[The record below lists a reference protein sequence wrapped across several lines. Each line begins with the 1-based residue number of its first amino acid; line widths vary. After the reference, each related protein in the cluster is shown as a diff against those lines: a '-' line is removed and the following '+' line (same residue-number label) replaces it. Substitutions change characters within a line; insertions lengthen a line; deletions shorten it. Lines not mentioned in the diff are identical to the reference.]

1 VKISILSLAL
11 SAMFAFPLC
20 AQIVPFESGV
30 AMGHYH
36 LNAKD
41 PATAKDFWVAM
52 LGGTAVKPVGNNE
65 IVKFPGVLVFIK
77 KGDPTGGT
85 VGSSVNHIGFTV
97 RDLPGYRQKLQAA
110 GFQVD
115 DNANGVQF
123 MFNGP
128 DQVRIELSEN
138 KTQEAPIMHHH
149 VHFYSMSVDDTKAW
163 YVKTFDA
170 KPGRRGKF
178 EAADIPGANL
188 SFSLATAVP
197 APTKGRALD
206 HIGFEVKGLEPF
218 CKKLEAGGVKFDVPY
233 RKIPNA
239 RLAIAFFTDPFGTY
253 VELTEGLTQY

>member
-1 VKISILSLAL
+1 LAL
-11 SAMFAFPLC
+11 CATFVFPLA
-20 AQIVPFESGV
+20 AQVVSFDSGV

-41 PATAKDFWVAM
+41 PVTTKDFWVGM
-52 LGGTAVKPVGNNE
+52 LGGVSVKPLGNNE

-97 RDLPGYRQKLQAA
+97 RDLAGYRQKLQAA
-110 GFQVD
+110 GFKVD

-128 DQVRIELSEN
+128 DEVRIELSEN
-138 KTQEAPIMHHH
+138 KTQDAPIVHHH

-178 EAADIPGANL
+178 EAADLPGANL
-188 SFSLATAVP
+188 SFSLATATP
-197 APTKGRALD
+197 GPTKGRSLD
-206 HIGFEVKGLEPF
+206 HIGFEVKGLEAF
-218 CKKLEAGGVKFDVPY
+218 CKKLEAGGVKFDVTY

-239 RLAIAFFTDPFGTY
+239 GLAIAFFTDPFGTY

>member
-1 VKISILSLAL
+1 
-11 SAMFAFPLC
+11 M
-20 AQIVPFESGV
+20 
-30 AMGHYH
+30 
-36 LNAKD
+36 
-41 PATAKDFWVAM
+41 
-52 LGGTAVKPVGNNE
+52 
-65 IVKFPGVLVFIK
+65 KFPGILVFIK
-77 KGDPTGGT
+77 QGDPTGGT
-85 VGSSVNHIGFTV
+85 VGSSVNHIGFLV
-97 RDLPGYRQKLQAA
+97 RDLAGYRRKLQAA

-115 DNANGVQF
+115 DNANGVQL

-188 SFSLATAVP
+188 SFSLATTVP
-197 APTKGRALD
+197 APTKGRGLD

-239 RLAIAFFTDPFGTY
+239 GLAIAFFTDPFGTY